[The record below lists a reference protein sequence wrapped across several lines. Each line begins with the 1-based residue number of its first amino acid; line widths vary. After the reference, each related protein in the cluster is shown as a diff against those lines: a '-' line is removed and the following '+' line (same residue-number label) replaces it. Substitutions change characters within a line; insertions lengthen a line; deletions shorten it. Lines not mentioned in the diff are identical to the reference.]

1 MFQRSTQVLS
11 LAAVIASG
19 AVTAP
24 ALAASPN
31 LELLVSRHI
40 AAVESQVDVAHTRM
54 VTICERTVNVVN
66 VLDARN
72 VANTRI
78 SVTGNK
84 GMTQIDAL
92 GNKIEVGVVKRT
104 NALLVRLQ
112 RLNADQSLIDQVNAA
127 LTAAQTELA
136 LSEAQTKAPIEAAV
150 ATATSN

>member
-1 MFQRSTQVLS
+1 MFHRSTRVLS

-19 AVTAP
+19 AAAAP
-24 ALAASPN
+24 ALAANPN
-31 LELLVSRHI
+31 LELLVSRHV
-40 AAVESQVDVAHTRM
+40 ATVESQVDMAHTRM
-54 VTICERTVNVVN
+54 VMICERTVNVVN
-66 VLDARN
+66 VLDSRN

-78 SVTGNK
+78 SVTGSR

-127 LTAAQTELA
+127 LAAAQTELA